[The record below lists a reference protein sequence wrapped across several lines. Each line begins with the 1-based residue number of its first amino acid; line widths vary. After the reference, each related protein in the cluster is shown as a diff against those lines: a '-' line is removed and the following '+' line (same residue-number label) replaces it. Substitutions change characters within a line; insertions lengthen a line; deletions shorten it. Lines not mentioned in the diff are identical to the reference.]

1 MPNITIKNKMG
12 LFGNTYADHA
22 LHLIVSLYIGTS
34 FLVALVNHASD
45 MLIAGISSIGFSLAI
60 IQGVYHIGRLLQKA
74 CNSEVDLPELAV
86 GATARN
92 LITTGLL
99 SSLVV
104 LLGIFGHTEDDGAA
118 ERWLNITSVAA
129 AGVMRLFDGL
139 LDVSHE
145 VSEDGKETTVRG
157 TKERWEEVVKVKCP
171 DDKTEPNL
179 CSVFNAR
186 IIMVHLLLVTC
197 TVLSYVIIV
206 GENQLKLG
214 PVFESFDGVN
224 MLVGVILVTL
234 HTLLYPLAFLAKCT
248 KLENGCIKCLGGNP
262 EECPDQTLEP
272 INRIPLVRL
281 IVAGLILCNFS
292 YVVGSN
298 IGKANIQIALVNL
311 ALYIG
316 VDAIGR
322 NVV

>member
-22 LHLIVSLYIGTS
+22 LHLLVSLYIGTS

-74 CNSEVDLPELAV
+74 CNSKVDLPELAV

-129 AGVMRLFDGL
+129 AGVMRLLDGL

-145 VSEDGKETTVRG
+145 VSKDGSETTVRP

-171 DDKTEPNL
+171 DGKTEPNL

-197 TVLSYVIIV
+197 TVLSYIIIV

-234 HTLLYPLAFLAKCT
+234 HTVLYPFAFLITLCDKKKNC
-248 KLENGCIKCLGGNP
+248 LKCLGAS
-262 EECPDQTLEP
+262 PDCENTLEP

>member
-1 MPNITIKNKMG
+1 MG
-12 LFGNTYADHA
+12 LFGNTYADHS
-22 LHLIVSLYIGTS
+22 LHLVVSLYIGTS
-34 FLVALVNHASD
+34 FLVALINHASD

-60 IQGVYHIGRLLQKA
+60 IQGVYHIGRVLQKA
-74 CNSEVDLPELAV
+74 CNSKSDIPELAV

-104 LLGIFGHTEDDGAA
+104 LLGIFGHTKDDGAA

-129 AGVMRLFDGL
+129 AGVMRVLDGL
-139 LDVSHE
+139 LDVSHDQE
-145 VSEDGKETTVRG
+145 GAVND
-157 TKERWEEVVKVKCP
+157 TKKRWEEIVKVQCP
-171 DDKTEPNL
+171 NPKEEPGFLPAGEGEKGNI
-179 CSVFNAR
+179 CNFFNAR
-186 IIMVHLLLVTC
+186 IVMVHLLLVTC
-197 TVLSYVIIV
+197 TVLSYIIIV

-214 PVFESFDGVN
+214 PVFDSFDGFN
-224 MLVGVILVTL
+224 MLVGVILVTV
-234 HTLLYPLAFLAKCT
+234 HTVLYPFAAIAKLT
-248 KLENGCIKCLGGNP
+248 GVENGCIKCLGGNP
-262 EECPDQTLEP
+262 EKCPDQTLEP

-298 IGKANIQIALVNL
+298 IGKENIQIALVNL